1 MVCQQVRNYHFKQ
14 SVSCISLLSVIVL
27 GFYLL
32 WAEWPAIK
40 YHLDS
45 TEILSF
51 RNAGFLF
58 LFIIIMLVVTVFS
71 ASVGVSGNHEIHS
84 QIVIPGVVISVLLQC
99 SAIMMMRAWLWHP
112 YVIAGTFLIVQF
124 WNGYLTGWVQRDLN
138 EGRVKTGF
146 WNIVSEFWL
155 LIPLVLSGW
164 GVSWGYYTTLFTS

>member
-1 MVCQQVRNYHFKQ
+1 MFCQKYHFKQ
-14 SVSCISLLSVIVL
+14 SVSCISLLSVIVS

-32 WAEWPAIK
+32 WTEWPVIK

-45 TEILSF
+45 TEIVSI

-58 LFIIIMLVVTVFS
+58 LFTIIMLVVTVFS
-71 ASVGVSGNHEIHS
+71 ASVGVSGNHELHS
-84 QIVIPGVVISVLLQC
+84 QIVIPGVVISVFLQFT
-99 SAIMMMRAWLWHP
+99 AIMIIKAWTWSP
-112 YVIAGTFLIVQF
+112 YALAGTFLIVQF
-124 WNGYLTGWVQRDLN
+124 WSGYLTGWVQRDLN

-164 GVSWGYYTTLFTS
+164 GLSWGYYTTLFTL